1 MITSGAKDS
10 PSAAM
15 STVPFANALVNL
27 DVTQTGQPGF
37 PSWTASGHTPFLES
51 QTDSLNSLTA
61 TGLSLLLCSR
71 YLDKLEQRK
80 KKKKNHPELTTLP
93 FGTSQAMQACSR
105 VSLELQSKQH
115 GEPATELLLE
125 WILFAQSGACL
136 KCPRGSPTLP
146 PFSSPQLQA
155 PGG

>member
-15 STVPFANALVNL
+15 STVPFANALMNL
-27 DVTQTGQPGF
+27 DVTQTGRPGF

-51 QTDSLNSLTA
+51 QTDSMNSLTA
-61 TGLSLLLCSR
+61 TGLSLLLCPR
-71 YLDKLEQRK
+71 YLDKLEQRGK
-80 KKKKNHPELTTLP
+80 RNSELPTLP
-93 FGTSQAMQACSR
+93 FGTSQAMQSCSQ
-105 VSLELQSKQH
+105 VSLELQLKQH